1 MWFSHILQEIA
12 NNHSFSFRAG
22 MFLRTACVL
31 SVWAI
36 TAISKRW
43 GTPRIIFRLFLNDP
57 PWNNAFF
64 ISLFTAVIQVSVLF
78 SSANNSSS
86 FLSALETA
94 MWFSHILQEIANN
107 HSFLFRAGM
116 FLRAA
121 CVLSVWVITAI
132 SKRWGTLRIIFRL
145 FLNDPP
151 WNNAFFISL
160 FAAVIQV
167 SVLFSSTVYSL
178 SFLLRTWKARDI
190 RSPNNVD
197 LLAFFFSSL

>member
-151 WNNAFFISL
+151 WNNAVSSL
-160 FAAVIQV
+160 FSQR
-167 SVLFSSTVYSL
+167 SFRFQCFSPLQFIPRRSCFALEKLIASTRVL
-178 SFLLRTWKARDI
+178 SFCLL
-190 RSPNNVD
+190 
-197 LLAFFFSSL
+197 

>member
-86 FLSALETA
+86 FLSAHETA

-107 HSFLFRAGM
+107 HF
-116 FLRAA
+116 
-121 CVLSVWVITAI
+121 
-132 SKRWGTLRIIFRL
+132 
-145 FLNDPP
+145 
-151 WNNAFFISL
+151 
-160 FAAVIQV
+160 
-167 SVLFSSTVYSL
+167 
-178 SFLLRTWKARDI
+178 
-190 RSPNNVD
+190 
-197 LLAFFFSSL
+197 FFFSCRHVSARCMRPICMSDYCNQQAMRYATNNFSSIS